1 LSNKKWQ
8 NKNKEGWFYFL
19 KKIKLAVKCPF
30 LPTLKKQTLGRN
42 FRALSESD
50 KHLSDKYRDP
60 LDAKRL

>member
-1 LSNKKWQ
+1 M
-8 NKNKEGWFYFL
+8 
-19 KKIKLAVKCPF
+19 PF
-30 LPTLKKQTLGRN
+30 PANTQEADTWPQ